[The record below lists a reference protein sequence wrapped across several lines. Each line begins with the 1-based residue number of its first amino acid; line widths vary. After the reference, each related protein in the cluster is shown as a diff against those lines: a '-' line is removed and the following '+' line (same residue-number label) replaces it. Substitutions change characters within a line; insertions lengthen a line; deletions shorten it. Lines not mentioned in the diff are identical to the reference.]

1 MREKLRNFFSE
12 PKGKSVLN
20 LKSLKRSQF
29 DEVLKKF
36 KNESNLLLED
46 GKNDLP

>member
-12 PKGKSVLN
+12 PKGKSDLD